1 MDTQRRLPPTD
12 FSVGL
17 HLRTHPLCRSD
28 AERGNLVLYWNGNH
42 CDCENDPGF
51 ALFASTRVGA
61 ALAYF

>member
-28 AERGNLVLYWNGNH
+28 AERGTFIACETRTH
-42 CDCENDPGF
+42 CDCENDPGS